1 MSVFPFA
8 ASSGLSCSY
17 IYSYVTFRH
26 CHPLALVPLRI
37 NSWIDG
43 GPFYL
48 QKHSTSDTARM
59 ELKAAVEKRH
69 SAVLTFQNVTA
80 QAS

>member
-1 MSVFPFA
+1 V
-8 ASSGLSCSY
+8 
-17 IYSYVTFRH
+17 
-26 CHPLALVPLRI
+26 
-37 NSWIDG
+37 
-43 GPFYL
+43 FYL
-48 QKHSTSDTARM
+48 QKHSSSDTARM